1 MATMTLPR
9 VQTYRIY
16 YNTGA
21 AEEAGADGAVYCGA
35 KKKHMAQWQY
45 DMTALQTER
54 AGRDIII
61 TRATVS
67 WQTSSTSTYDIRV
80 QDARCYGRGAGV
92 YLGDAKGTSTSS
104 MQWISTSRAAPHDSI
119 TLIQNTI
126 NGGATAIYISCQNES
141 TSSNVY
147 GTCQYGT
154 LTIEYEYA
162 TPLTVIEY
170 LVADKTMIALGE
182 SVGVSASIRNITE
195 SEISAVQLQVVR
207 DVDGADVAI
216 GDAVSVDVTIPA
228 AETALINQTLT
239 IPAWANPAR
248 ATQLYVQVSITGAD
262 YAPDT
267 LQGKVPAANANPTD
281 SSVPLVALAAGSSAT
296 AIAEKA
302 ALCTA
307 LDARYNPTIETF
319 SVSRA
324 TQHPIDGW
332 IKSDNGVNT
341 MTDLKIDL
349 GSGATG
355 FTMKVYYGTGEIDT
369 STAQSIDLTSRIS
382 DAIAGMT
389 NATGVIEK
397 PDGWALGSAWNFLL
411 VLTDG
416 YESAQMGAQIGI
428 AFTNMHLAGL
438 TTGGV
443 RFGGYCTRSEQG
455 KPAFECSY
463 PIYADGGIASM
474 DYSTT
479 ETKMP
484 YKWIDGKDV
493 YRVVCT
499 TADSSAWAGRE
510 VVFSAITDAETII
523 SMTGAMQWTDGQV
536 YQIPYTLPT
545 DADHAI
551 IAYFGN
557 DKCPRVKLAQVFSYI
572 SRITLIVEYT
582 KGA

>member
-21 AEEAGADGAVYCGA
+21 SEEAGADGAVYCGA
-35 KKKHMAQWQY
+35 KKKQMAQWQY
-45 DMTALQTER
+45 DMTALQAER

-61 TRATVS
+61 TRATAS

-126 NGGATAIYISCQNES
+126 NGGATAIYVSCQNES

-154 LTIEYEYA
+154 LTIEYDYA
-162 TPLTVIEY
+162 TPRTVIEY

-207 DVDGADVAI
+207 EVDGADVEV

-228 AETALINQTLT
+228 AETAQINQTLT
-239 IPAWANPAR
+239 IPAWANAAR
-248 ATQLYVQVSITGAD
+248 ATQLYVMVTIAGAD
-262 YAPDT
+262 
-267 LQGKVPAANANPTD
+267 
-281 SSVPLVALAAGSSAT
+281 
-296 AIAEKA
+296 AENA

-307 LDARYNPTIETF
+307 LDKRYNPTIETF

-341 MTDLKIDL
+341 ITDLKIDL
-349 GSGATG
+349 GSGASG

-382 DAIAGMT
+382 DAIAGLT
-389 NATGVIEK
+389 NETGLIEK
-397 PDGWALGSAWNFLL
+397 PDGWALGSTWNFLL
-411 VLTDG
+411 VLSDS

-438 TTGGV
+438 NTGGV
-443 RFGGYCTRSEQG
+443 RFGGYCKRSALG
-455 KPAFECSY
+455 NPAFECDY
-463 PIYADGGIASM
+463 PIYADGGIPSL

-479 ETKMP
+479 ETKLP
-484 YKWIDGKDV
+484 YKWIDGKAI
-493 YRVVCT
+493 YRRVFVAENVGSSTQHIFADAIEGLETVVLM
-499 TADSSAWAGRE
+499 AGM
-510 VVFSAITDAETII
+510 FANAN
-523 SMTGAMQWTDGQV
+523 GQF
-536 YQIPYTLPT
+536 QIPYVTT
-545 DADHAI
+545 GAWTHIAVRADGKVEFNSSDDFS
-551 IAYFGN
+551 IA
-557 DKCPRVKLAQVFSYI
+557 K
-572 SRITLIVEYT
+572 LIVVVDYT
-582 KGA
+582 KGE

>member
-162 TPLTVIEY
+162 TQLKVIEY
-170 LVADKTMIALGE
+170 LVADRAMIALGE
-182 SVGVSASIRNITE
+182 SVNVTASIRNITE
-195 SEISAVQLQVVR
+195 SEINAVQMQAVR
-207 DVDGADVAI
+207 EADGADVTV
-216 GDAVSVDVTIPA
+216 GDPVTVDVSIPA

-239 IPAWANPAR
+239 IPAWANASR
-248 ATQLYVQVSITGAD
+248 ATQLYVKVTIAGAD
-262 YAPDT
+262 
-267 LQGKVPAANANPTD
+267 
-281 SSVPLVALAAGSSAT
+281 
-296 AIAEKA
+296 AEKA

-307 LDARYNPTIETF
+307 LDKRYNPTIETF

-324 TQHPIDGW
+324 AQHPIDGW
-332 IKSDNGVNT
+332 IKSDNGMNT
-341 MTDLKIDL
+341 MTDLKIGL

-355 FTMKVYYGTGEIDT
+355 FTMKVYYGTGEIGI

-382 DAIAGMT
+382 DAIAGLT
-389 NATGVIEK
+389 DAIGLIEK
-397 PDGWALGSAWNFLL
+397 TDGWALGSAWNFLL
-411 VLTDG
+411 VLSDS
-416 YESAQMGAQIGI
+416 YESAQTGAQIGI

-455 KPAFECSY
+455 KPAFECDY

-499 TADSSAWAGRE
+499 TADSSAWADRG

>member
-92 YLGDAKGTSTSS
+92 YLGEAKGTSTSS

-126 NGGATAIYISCQNES
+126 NSGATAIYISCQNES

-154 LTIEYEYA
+154 LTIEYDYA

-207 DVDGADVAI
+207 EVDGADVAI
-216 GDAVSVDVTIPA
+216 GDAVTVDVTIPA

-262 YAPDT
+262 
-267 LQGKVPAANANPTD
+267 
-281 SSVPLVALAAGSSAT
+281 
-296 AIAEKA
+296 AEKA

-307 LDARYNPTIETF
+307 LDARYHPTIETF

-369 STAQSIDLTSRIS
+369 STALGIDLTSRIS
-382 DAIAGMT
+382 DAIAGLT
-389 NATGVIEK
+389 NATGLIEQTG
-397 PDGWALGSAWNFLL
+397 GWALGSAWNFLL

-499 TADSSAWAGRE
+499 TADSSAWANAE
-510 VVFSAITDAETII
+510 VVFPAIADVGTII

>member
-1 MATMTLPR
+1 MATLTLPR
-9 VQTYRIY
+9 VQTYKIN
-16 YNTGA
+16 YNTG
-21 AEEAGADGAVYCGA
+21 EAWTQGADGAVYCGA

-45 DMTALQTER
+45 DMTALQAER

-154 LTIEYEYA
+154 LTIEYDYA

-182 SVGVSASIRNITE
+182 SIGVTASIRNTTE

-207 DVDGADVAI
+207 EVDGADVAV
-216 GDAVSVDVTIPA
+216 GDPVTVNVTVSTK
-228 AETALINQTLT
+228 ETAQISQTLT
-239 IPAWANPAR
+239 IPAWENAAR

-262 YAPDT
+262 
-267 LQGKVPAANANPTD
+267 
-281 SSVPLVALAAGSSAT
+281 
-296 AIAEKA
+296 AENT

-307 LDARYNPTIETF
+307 LDKRYNPTIETF
-319 SVSRA
+319 NVSRA

-332 IKSDNGVNT
+332 IKSDNGMNT

-349 GSGATG
+349 GSDATG

-369 STAQSIDLTSRIS
+369 STAQSIDLTGKIS
-382 DAIAGMT
+382 DAIAGLT
-389 NATGVIEK
+389 NATGLIEK
-397 PDGWALGSAWNFLL
+397 TNGWALGNTWNFLL
-411 VLTDG
+411 ILSDG
-416 YESAQMGAQIGI
+416 YESAQASAQIEI

-443 RFGGYCTRSEQG
+443 RFGGYCERSAQG
-455 KPAFECSY
+455 KPAFECDY
-463 PIYADGGIASM
+463 PIYADGGIPSL
-474 DYSTT
+474 DYSTS

-484 YKWIDGKDV
+484 YNWIDGKAI
-493 YRVVCT
+493 YR
-499 TADSSAWAGRE
+499 R
-510 VVFSAITDAETII
+510 VFVSENV
-523 SMTGAMQWTDGQV
+523 TGADYVFADAIEGLETVAAIRGMFYNQYGQFK
-536 YQIPYTLPT
+536 IPYVS
-545 DADHAI
+545 DGEGW
-551 IAYFGN
+551 AYVLVQPNKQVLFQQSGGIGI
-557 DKCPRVKLAQVFSYI
+557 DKVVVV
-572 SRITLIVEYT
+572 VEYT
-582 KGA
+582 KGE

>member
-45 DMTALQTER
+45 DLTALQTER

-92 YLGDAKGTSTSS
+92 YLGDAKGTSSQS

-154 LTIEYEYA
+154 LTIEYDYA

-216 GDAVSVDVTIPA
+216 GDAVSVDVSIPA
-228 AETALINQTLT
+228 AETAQINQTLT
-239 IPAWANPAR
+239 IPAWANAAR
-248 ATQLYVQVSITGAD
+248 ATQLYVLVTIA
-262 YAPDT
+262 
-267 LQGKVPAANANPTD
+267 GKD
-281 SSVPLVALAAGSSAT
+281 
-296 AIAEKA
+296 AEKA

-307 LDARYNPTIETF
+307 LDKRYNPTIETF
-319 SVSRA
+319 NVSRA

-341 MTDLKIDL
+341 MMDLKIGL
-349 GSGATG
+349 GDGATG

-382 DAIAGMT
+382 DAIAGLT
-389 NATGVIEK
+389 DAIGLIEK
-397 PDGWALGSAWNFLL
+397 PDGWALGNAWNFLL
-411 VLTDG
+411 VLSDS
-416 YESAQMGAQIGI
+416 YESARMNAQIGI
-428 AFTNMHLAGL
+428 AFTNLHLAGL

-455 KPAFECSY
+455 KPAFECDY

>member
-104 MQWISTSRAAPHDSI
+104 MQWINTSRAAPHDSI

-154 LTIEYEYA
+154 LTIEYDYA

-195 SEISAVQLQVVR
+195 AEISAVQLQVVR

-216 GDAVSVDVTIPA
+216 GDAVSVDVSIPA
-228 AETALINQTLT
+228 AETAQISQTLT
-239 IPAWANPAR
+239 IPAWANAAR
-248 ATQLYVQVSITGAD
+248 ATQLYAKVTIVGAD
-262 YAPDT
+262 
-267 LQGKVPAANANPTD
+267 
-281 SSVPLVALAAGSSAT
+281 
-296 AIAEKA
+296 AEKA

-307 LDARYNPTIETF
+307 LDVRYNPTIETF

-324 TQHPIDGW
+324 AQHPIDGW

-349 GSGATG
+349 GSGASG
-355 FTMKVYYGTGEIDT
+355 FTLKVYYGTGEIDT

-382 DAIAGMT
+382 DAIAGLT
-389 NATGVIEK
+389 DATGLIEK
-397 PDGWALGSAWNFLL
+397 PDGWALGNAWNFLL
-411 VLTDG
+411 VLSDS
-416 YESAQMGAQIGI
+416 YESAQRGAQIGI

-443 RFGGYCTRSEQG
+443 RFGGYCERSTQG
-455 KPAFECSY
+455 NPAFECDY

-510 VVFSAITDAETII
+510 VVFPAIADVETII
-523 SMTGAMQWTDGQV
+523 SMTGIMQWTDGQV

-582 KGA
+582 KGE

>member
-21 AEEAGADGAVYCGA
+21 AEAAGADGAVYCGA

-45 DMTALQTER
+45 DLTALQTER

-119 TLIQNTI
+119 SLIQNTI
-126 NGGATAIYISCQNES
+126 NSGATAIYISCQNES

-154 LTIEYEYA
+154 LTIEYDYA
-162 TPLTVIEY
+162 TEPTVIEY

-182 SVGVSASIRNITE
+182 SVDVTASIRNITE

-207 DVDGADVAI
+207 EVDGADVAV
-216 GDAVSVDVTIPA
+216 GDAVTVDVTIPS

-239 IPAWANPAR
+239 IPAWANAAR
-248 ATQLYVQVSITGAD
+248 ATQLYVQVTITG
-262 YAPDT
+262 
-267 LQGKVPAANANPTD
+267 TD
-281 SSVPLVALAAGSSAT
+281 
-296 AIAEKA
+296 AEKA

-307 LDARYNPTIETF
+307 LDKRYNPTIETF
-319 SVSRA
+319 NVSRA
-324 TQHPIDGW
+324 TQHPINGW
-332 IKSDNGVNT
+332 IKSDNGMNT
-341 MTDLKIDL
+341 MADLKIGLD
-349 GSGATG
+349 SGASG
-355 FTMKVYYGTGEIDT
+355 FTLKVYYGVGEIDT

-382 DAIAGMT
+382 DAIAGLT
-389 NATGVIEK
+389 NTTGLIEK
-397 PDGWALGSAWNFLL
+397 TGGWALGNTWNFLL
-411 VLTDG
+411 VLSDSH
-416 YESAQMGAQIGI
+416 ESAQMVAQIGI

-438 TTGGV
+438 STGGV
-443 RFGGYCTRSEQG
+443 RFGGYCERSAQDS
-455 KPAFECSY
+455 PAFECDY
-463 PIYADGGIASM
+463 PIYADGGIPSM

-479 ETKMP
+479 ETKLP
-484 YKWIDGKDV
+484 YKWIDGKQI
-493 YRVVCT
+493 YRKVVQVGA
-499 TADSSAWAGRE
+499 TAAGQYTSYDFMPTAEIGDIVSIRGAACANGGEVWLPIPVASHWADGVSLYAINISINCSDETAKITVAMGSSRSIARGF
-510 VVFSAITDAETII
+510 VVVD
-523 SMTGAMQWTDGQV
+523 
-536 YQIPYTLPT
+536 
-545 DADHAI
+545 
-551 IAYFGN
+551 
-557 DKCPRVKLAQVFSYI
+557 
-572 SRITLIVEYT
+572 YT
-582 KGA
+582 KGDE

>member
-16 YNTGA
+16 YNTGVS
-21 AEEAGADGAVYCGA
+21 EEAGADGAVYCGA

-67 WQTSSTSTYDIRV
+67 WQTSSKSTYDIRV

-104 MQWISTSRAAPHDSI
+104 LQWISTSRAAPHDSI

-147 GTCQYGT
+147 GTCLYGA
-154 LTIEYEYA
+154 LTIEYDYA

-182 SVGVSASIRNITE
+182 SVGVSASIRNITG
-195 SEISAVQLQVVR
+195 SEISAVQLRVVR
-207 DVDGADVAI
+207 EVDGADVAV
-216 GDAVSVDVTIPA
+216 GDAMSVDVTIPA
-228 AETALINQTLT
+228 AETAQINQTLT
-239 IPAWANPAR
+239 IPAWANAAR
-248 ATQLYVQVSITGAD
+248 ATQLYVMVTIA
-262 YAPDT
+262 
-267 LQGKVPAANANPTD
+267 GKD
-281 SSVPLVALAAGSSAT
+281 
-296 AIAEKA
+296 AEKA
-302 ALCTA
+302 TLCMA
-307 LDARYNPTIETF
+307 LDKRYNPTIETF
-319 SVSRA
+319 NVSRA

-341 MTDLKIDL
+341 ITDLKIDL

-355 FTMKVYYGTGEIDT
+355 FTMKVYYGTGEIDV

-382 DAIAGMT
+382 DAIAGLT
-389 NATGVIEK
+389 NETGLIDK
-397 PDGWALGSAWNFLL
+397 PDGWALGNAWNFLL
-411 VLTDG
+411 VLSDS
-416 YESAQMGAQIGI
+416 YESAQMGAHIGI

-443 RFGGYCTRSEQG
+443 RFGGYCKRSTLG
-455 KPAFECSY
+455 NPAFECDY
-463 PIYADGGIASM
+463 PIYVDGGIFVRS
-474 DYSTT
+474 ST
-479 ETKMP
+479 P
-484 YKWIDGKDV
+484 
-493 YRVVCT
+493 
-499 TADSSAWAGRE
+499 DSE
-510 VVFSAITDAETII
+510 K
-523 SMTGAMQWTDGQV
+523 
-536 YQIPYTLPT
+536 
-545 DADHAI
+545 
-551 IAYFGN
+551 YF
-557 DKCPRVKLAQVFSYI
+557 
-572 SRITLIVEYT
+572 RITVNDSGVISATEIT
-582 KGA
+582 T

>member
-35 KKKHMAQWQY
+35 KKKQMAQWQY
-45 DMTALQTER
+45 DMTALQAER

-119 TLIQNTI
+119 SLIQNTI
-126 NGGATAIYISCQNES
+126 NGGATAIYVSCQNES
-141 TSSNVY
+141 TSANVY

-154 LTIEYEYA
+154 LTIEYDYA

-207 DVDGADVAI
+207 EVDGADVAV
-216 GDAVSVDVTIPA
+216 GDAVTVDVTIPA
-228 AETALINQTLT
+228 AGTAQINQTLT
-239 IPAWANPAR
+239 IPAWTNPAR
-248 ATQLYVQVSITGAD
+248 ATQLYVLVTIA
-262 YAPDT
+262 
-267 LQGKVPAANANPTD
+267 GKD
-281 SSVPLVALAAGSSAT
+281 
-296 AIAEKA
+296 AEKA

-307 LDARYNPTIETF
+307 LDKRYNPTIETF

-341 MTDLKIDL
+341 MTDLKIGL

-355 FTMKVYYGTGEIDT
+355 FTMNVYYGTGEIDT

-382 DAIAGMT
+382 DAIAGLT
-389 NATGVIEK
+389 DATGLIEK

-411 VLTDG
+411 VLSDG

-443 RFGGYCTRSEQG
+443 RFGGYCKRSTHG
-455 KPAFECSY
+455 NPAFECDY

-484 YKWIDGKDV
+484 YKWIDGKQIYRKVMQIGPIAANTTTNYDFMPTSEIGDV
-493 YRVVCT
+493 VMIRG
-499 TADSSAWAGRE
+499 TACANNAWGWITLPVASTSSATTDMWAVNIDIDCSNE
-510 VVFSAITDAETII
+510 TATITVY
-523 SMTGAMQWTDGQV
+523 TGT
-536 YQIPYTLPT
+536 
-545 DADHAI
+545 
-551 IAYFGN
+551 
-557 DKCPRVKLAQVFSYI
+557 
-572 SRITLIVEYT
+572 SRIIDRGFVIIDYT
-582 KGA
+582 KGE

>member
-45 DMTALQTER
+45 DLTALQTER

-126 NGGATAIYISCQNES
+126 NSGATAIYISCQNES
-141 TSSNVY
+141 ISSNVY

-154 LTIEYEYA
+154 LTIEYDYA

-182 SVGVSASIRNITE
+182 SVDVSASIRNITE

-207 DVDGADVAI
+207 EVGGADVAV
-216 GDAVSVDVTIPA
+216 GDAVTVDVTIPA
-228 AETALINQTLT
+228 AETAQINQTLT
-239 IPAWANPAR
+239 IPAWANASR
-248 ATQLYVQVSITGAD
+248 ATQLYVLVTIA
-262 YAPDT
+262 
-267 LQGKVPAANANPTD
+267 GKD
-281 SSVPLVALAAGSSAT
+281 
-296 AIAEKA
+296 AEKA

-324 TQHPIDGW
+324 AQHPIDGW

-355 FTMKVYYGTGEIDT
+355 FTMKVYYGTGEIGI

-382 DAIAGMT
+382 DAIAGLT
-389 NATGVIEK
+389 DAIGLIEK

-411 VLTDG
+411 VLSDS
-416 YESAQMGAQIGI
+416 YESAQMGAQIAI

-455 KPAFECSY
+455 KPAFECDY

-510 VVFSAITDAETII
+510 VVFSAITDAGTII

-536 YQIPYTLPT
+536 YQIPYTWPT
-545 DADHAI
+545 DTDHAI

-582 KGA
+582 KGE

>member
-35 KKKHMAQWQY
+35 KKKQMAQWQY

-154 LTIEYEYA
+154 LTIEYDYA

-207 DVDGADVAI
+207 EVDGADVAV
-216 GDAVSVDVTIPA
+216 GDAVTVDVTIPA
-228 AETALINQTLT
+228 AETAQINQTLT
-239 IPAWANPAR
+239 IPAWANAAR
-248 ATQLYVQVSITGAD
+248 ATQLYVMVTIA
-262 YAPDT
+262 
-267 LQGKVPAANANPTD
+267 GKD
-281 SSVPLVALAAGSSAT
+281 
-296 AIAEKA
+296 AEKA

-307 LDARYNPTIETF
+307 LDKRYNPTIETF

-332 IKSDNGVNT
+332 VKSDNGTNT

-355 FTMKVYYGTGEIDT
+355 FTMKVYYSAGEIDT
-369 STAQSIDLTSRIS
+369 STASSIDLTSQIS
-382 DAIAGMT
+382 DAIAGLT
-389 NATGVIEK
+389 NETGLIEK

-411 VLTDG
+411 VLSDS

-443 RFGGYCTRSEQG
+443 RFGGYCKRSTLG
-455 KPAFECSY
+455 NPAFECDY
-463 PIYADGGIASM
+463 PIYTDGGLPSL

-484 YKWIDGKDV
+484 YRWIDGKAI
-493 YRVVCT
+493 YRKVVQVGPIAASQYIT
-499 TADSSAWAGRE
+499 YDFMPTREIGDIVAIRGTACANDGSAWLPIPIASHWADGVNLYAINIDINCSADTATITVAMGSSRSITRGF
-510 VVFSAITDAETII
+510 VVI
-523 SMTGAMQWTDGQV
+523 
-536 YQIPYTLPT
+536 
-545 DADHAI
+545 
-551 IAYFGN
+551 
-557 DKCPRVKLAQVFSYI
+557 
-572 SRITLIVEYT
+572 EYT
-582 KGA
+582 KGS

>member
-16 YNTGA
+16 YNTGVS
-21 AEEAGADGAVYCGA
+21 EEAGADGAVYCGA
-35 KKKHMAQWQY
+35 KKKQMAQWQY

-104 MQWISTSRAAPHDSI
+104 MQWISTSRASPHDSI

-126 NGGATAIYISCQNES
+126 NGGATAIYVSCQNES
-141 TSSNVY
+141 TSANVY

-154 LTIEYEYA
+154 LTIEYDYA

-195 SEISAVQLQVVR
+195 AEISAVQLRVVR
-207 DVDGADVAI
+207 EVDGADVAV

-228 AETALINQTLT
+228 AGTAQISKTLT
-239 IPAWANPAR
+239 IPAWANAAR
-248 ATQLYVQVSITGAD
+248 ATQLYVKVTIAGAD
-262 YAPDT
+262 
-267 LQGKVPAANANPTD
+267 
-281 SSVPLVALAAGSSAT
+281 S
-296 AIAEKA
+296 EKA
-302 ALCTA
+302 ELCIA
-307 LDARYNPTIETF
+307 LDKRYNPTIETF
-319 SVSRA
+319 NVSRA

-341 MTDLKIDL
+341 MTDLKIGLD
-349 GSGATG
+349 SGATG
-355 FTMKVYYGTGEIDT
+355 FTMKVYYGTGAIDT
-369 STAQSIDLTSRIS
+369 STASSIDLTSRIS
-382 DAIAGMT
+382 DAIAGLT
-389 NATGVIEK
+389 NATGLIEK
-397 PDGWALGSAWNFLL
+397 PDGWALGSTWNFLL
-411 VLTDG
+411 VLSDS

-443 RFGGYCTRSEQG
+443 RFGGYCSRSTLDN
-455 KPAFECSY
+455 PAFECDY
-463 PIYADGGIASM
+463 PIYADGGIPSL

-479 ETKMP
+479 ETKLP
-484 YKWIDGKDV
+484 YKWIDGKV
-493 YRVVCT
+493 IYRKVLIAENVT
-499 TADSSAWAGRE
+499 TADYYFADTVE
-510 VVFSAITDAETII
+510 DVDTVVA
-523 SMTGAMQWTDGQV
+523 MTGMFSNSGQHWM
-536 YQIPYTLPT
+536 LPHINSGAWSHIGF
-545 DADHAI
+545 DIASKKVMFRSAGGYGIDKMFVI
-551 IAYFGN
+551 I
-557 DKCPRVKLAQVFSYI
+557 
-572 SRITLIVEYT
+572 EYT

>member
-45 DMTALQTER
+45 DLTALQTER

-126 NGGATAIYISCQNES
+126 NSGATAIYISCQNES

-216 GDAVSVDVTIPA
+216 GDAVTVDVTIPA
-228 AETALINQTLT
+228 AETAQINQTLT
-239 IPAWANPAR
+239 IPAWANAAR
-248 ATQLYVQVSITGAD
+248 ATQLYVLVTIA
-262 YAPDT
+262 
-267 LQGKVPAANANPTD
+267 GKD
-281 SSVPLVALAAGSSAT
+281 
-296 AIAEKA
+296 AEKA

-355 FTMKVYYGTGEIDT
+355 FTMKVYYGTGEIGI

-382 DAIAGMT
+382 DAITGLT
-389 NATGVIEK
+389 NATGLVEK
-397 PDGWALGSAWNFLL
+397 TDGWALGSAWNFLL
-411 VLTDG
+411 ILSDG

-455 KPAFECSY
+455 KPAFECDY

-510 VVFSAITDAETII
+510 VVFSAITDSETII

-536 YQIPYTLPT
+536 YQIPYTWPT
-545 DADHAI
+545 DTDHAI

-582 KGA
+582 KGE

>member
-45 DMTALQTER
+45 DLTALQTER

-126 NGGATAIYISCQNES
+126 NSGATAIYISCQNES

-154 LTIEYEYA
+154 LTIEYDYA

-207 DVDGADVAI
+207 EVDGADVAI
-216 GDAVSVDVTIPA
+216 GDAVSVDVSIPA
-228 AETALINQTLT
+228 AETAQISQTLT
-239 IPAWANPAR
+239 IPAWANAAR
-248 ATQLYVQVSITGAD
+248 ATQLYAKVTIVGAD
-262 YAPDT
+262 
-267 LQGKVPAANANPTD
+267 
-281 SSVPLVALAAGSSAT
+281 
-296 AIAEKA
+296 AEKA

-307 LDARYNPTIETF
+307 LDVRYNPTIETF

-324 TQHPIDGW
+324 AQHPIDGW

-349 GSGATG
+349 GSGASG
-355 FTMKVYYGTGEIDT
+355 FTLKVYYGTGEIDT

-382 DAIAGMT
+382 DAIAGLT
-389 NATGVIEK
+389 DATGLIEK
-397 PDGWALGSAWNFLL
+397 PDGWALGNAWNFLL
-411 VLTDG
+411 VLSDS
-416 YESAQMGAQIGI
+416 YESAQRGAQIGI

-443 RFGGYCTRSEQG
+443 RFGGYCERSTQG
-455 KPAFECSY
+455 NPAFECDY

-510 VVFSAITDAETII
+510 VVFPAIADVETII
-523 SMTGAMQWTDGQV
+523 SMTGIMQWTDGQV

-582 KGA
+582 KGE

>member
-21 AEEAGADGAVYCGA
+21 AEAAGADGAVYCGA

-45 DMTALQTER
+45 DLTALQTER

-126 NGGATAIYISCQNES
+126 NSGATVIYISCQNES

-154 LTIEYEYA
+154 LTIEYDYA
-162 TPLTVIEY
+162 TEPTVIEY

-182 SVGVSASIRNITE
+182 SVDVTASIRNITE

-207 DVDGADVAI
+207 DVDGADVAV
-216 GDAVSVDVTIPA
+216 GDAVTVDVTIPA
-228 AETALINQTLT
+228 AETAVINQTLT
-239 IPAWANPAR
+239 IPAWANAAR
-248 ATQLYVQVSITGAD
+248 ATQLYVQVTI
-262 YAPDT
+262 
-267 LQGKVPAANANPTD
+267 
-281 SSVPLVALAAGSSAT
+281 AGED
-296 AIAEKA
+296 AEKA

-307 LDARYNPTIETF
+307 LDKRYNPTIETF

-349 GSGATG
+349 GSGASG

-382 DAIAGMT
+382 DAITGLT
-389 NATGVIEK
+389 NAAGLIEQTG
-397 PDGWALGSAWNFLL
+397 GWALGSAWNFLI
-411 VLTDG
+411 VLSDS

-443 RFGGYCTRSEQG
+443 RFGGYCSRSTQDN
-455 KPAFECSY
+455 PAFECSY
-463 PIYADGGIASM
+463 PAYFDAGIISEQYQDGDVITLTGGAFYGYVTNGTEYIRFNIPLRKSLERINSATITTLKANIANAGGYGITSSFADGGGNYIVSGV
-474 DYSTT
+474 SCTCT
-479 ETKMP
+479 VLKETNE
-484 YKWIDGKDV
+484 IFVALD
-493 YRVVCT
+493 R
-499 TADSSAWAGRE
+499 SSGFALTNNDNVSVRYE
-510 VVFSAITDAETII
+510 KIVL
-523 SMTGAMQWTDGQV
+523 
-536 YQIPYTLPT
+536 TL
-545 DADHAI
+545 
-551 IAYFGN
+551 N
-557 DKCPRVKLAQVFSYI
+557 
-572 SRITLIVEYT
+572 E
-582 KGA
+582 

>member
-45 DMTALQTER
+45 DLTALQTER

-67 WQTSSTSTYDIRV
+67 WQTSSTSTYDVRV

-154 LTIEYEYA
+154 LTIEYDYA

-207 DVDGADVAI
+207 EVDGADVAV
-216 GDAVSVDVTIPA
+216 GDAVTVDVTIPA
-228 AETALINQTLT
+228 AETAQINQTLT
-239 IPAWANPAR
+239 IPAWANAAR
-248 ATQLYVQVSITGAD
+248 ATQLYAKVTIVGAD
-262 YAPDT
+262 
-267 LQGKVPAANANPTD
+267 
-281 SSVPLVALAAGSSAT
+281 
-296 AIAEKA
+296 AEKA

-307 LDARYNPTIETF
+307 LDVRYNPTIETF

-324 TQHPIDGW
+324 AQHPIDGW

-355 FTMKVYYGTGEIDT
+355 FTMKVYYGTGEIGI

-382 DAIAGMT
+382 DAIAGLT
-389 NATGVIEK
+389 DAIGLIEK
-397 PDGWALGSAWNFLL
+397 PDGWALGSAWDFLL
-411 VLTDG
+411 VLSDS

-443 RFGGYCTRSEQG
+443 RFGGYCERSTQG
-455 KPAFECSY
+455 QPAFECDY

-510 VVFSAITDAETII
+510 VVFSAIADAGTII
-523 SMTGAMQWTDGQV
+523 SMTGSMQWTDGQM
-536 YQIPYTLPT
+536 YQIPYTWPT
-545 DADHAI
+545 DTDHAI

>member
-154 LTIEYEYA
+154 LTIEYDYA

-216 GDAVSVDVTIPA
+216 GDAVTVDVTIPA
-228 AETALINQTLT
+228 AETAQINQTLT
-239 IPAWANPAR
+239 IPAWANAAR
-248 ATQLYVQVSITGAD
+248 ATQLYVLVTIA
-262 YAPDT
+262 
-267 LQGKVPAANANPTD
+267 GKD
-281 SSVPLVALAAGSSAT
+281 
-296 AIAEKA
+296 AEKA

-307 LDARYNPTIETF
+307 LDKRYNPTIETF

-341 MTDLKIDL
+341 MTDLKIGL

-382 DAIAGMT
+382 DAIAGLT
-389 NATGVIEK
+389 DAIGLIEK
-397 PDGWALGSAWNFLL
+397 PDGWALGSAWDFLL
-411 VLTDG
+411 VLSDS

-443 RFGGYCTRSEQG
+443 RFGGYCERSTQG
-455 KPAFECSY
+455 QPAFECDY

-484 YKWIDGKDV
+484 YKWIDGNDV

-510 VVFSAITDAETII
+510 VVFPAITDAGTII

-536 YQIPYTLPT
+536 YQIPYTWPT
-545 DADHAI
+545 DTDHAI